1 MIQIGKYSPASAR
14 CPAQI
19 QREFYGQGYIVK
31 DEPAFLSQ
39 PDRVCYVPELSD
51 TLYTRRDFL
60 RICNEQPE
68 LAQICFDCV
77 NWEHPETWVEEQFLF
92 GEWAECPA
100 CGKWDD
106 AESNKACL
114 FCGASAA
121 EKP

>member
-1 MIQIGKYSPASAR
+1 M
-14 CPAQI
+14 
-19 QREFYGQGYIVK
+19 K

-77 NWEHPETWVEEQFLF
+77 DWEHPETWVEEQFLF

-100 CGKWDD
+100 CGKWYD
-106 AESNKACL
+106 AESSKACP